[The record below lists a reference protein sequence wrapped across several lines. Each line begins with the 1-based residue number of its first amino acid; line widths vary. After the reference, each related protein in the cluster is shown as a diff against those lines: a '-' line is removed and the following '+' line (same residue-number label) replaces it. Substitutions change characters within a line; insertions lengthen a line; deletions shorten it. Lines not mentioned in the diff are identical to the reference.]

1 MIQGH
6 VQVLANNCQSS
17 GRKPSNFEVSILKVK
32 KTGGH
37 ELGQAEPQQEGK
49 TLDCLDL
56 CSVFSLFTNQ
66 LILSRK
72 QKESE
77 TKKQTYQCARKS
89 TPDQLTRWMTSSG
102 CWTSPKPNFLICKSL
117 GHRWSRDTRHKVNSK
132 SLAKTGCSTVLGG
145 RYYISWGWQSSQSQQ
160 AWTLPVIRLLRQS
173 AAACDT
179 KDGAQRTRKSIRPS
193 HRVQASY
200 SYSLEGVT
208 LSRSLLVLMF
218 PLSPHLR
225 VTVLPT
231 VSPAKIESSG
241 AWKMLDTQPGTQEM
255 VGMSSLAPYG
265 IPLQQMCP

>member
-6 VQVLANNCQSS
+6 AQVLANNCQSR
-17 GRKPSNFEVSILKVK
+17 GRKPSNVVVSILKVK

-37 ELGQAEPQQEGK
+37 ELEQAEPQQEGK

-56 CSVFSLFTNQ
+56 CSVFSLCTNQ
-66 LILSRK
+66 LLLSRK
-72 QKESE
+72 RKESE

-89 TPDQLTRWMTSSG
+89 TPDQLTRWMSSSG
-102 CWTSPKPNFLICKSL
+102 CWTSPKPSFLICMSL

-193 HRVQASY
+193 HRVHTASRVWLWAVHF
-200 SYSLEGVT
+200 SSWCSLWVLIWEW
-208 LSRSLLVLMF
+208 LYYPLCLLQRSN
-218 PLSPHLR
+218 
-225 VTVLPT
+225 
-231 VSPAKIESSG
+231 PAE
-241 AWKMLDTQPGTQEM
+241 PGKCLTH
-255 VGMSSLAPYG
+255 SLAPRKWSA
-265 IPLQQMCP
+265 CHH